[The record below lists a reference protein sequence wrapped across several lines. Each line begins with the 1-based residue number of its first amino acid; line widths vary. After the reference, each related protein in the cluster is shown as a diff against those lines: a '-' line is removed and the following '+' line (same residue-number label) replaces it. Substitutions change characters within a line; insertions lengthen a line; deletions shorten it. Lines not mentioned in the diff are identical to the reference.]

1 MASVSDCLSESCGFK
16 SRQYCKTGK
25 ITIGCLPAL
34 DAGGCRFEIQSIHE
48 LNLENKIS
56 ELILLLRQN

>member
-1 MASVSDCLSESCGFK
+1 MTSVSDCLSESCGFK

-34 DAGGCRFEIQSIHE
+34 DAGGCRFEPYFSD
-48 LNLENKIS
+48 KIKCGNG
-56 ELILLLRQN
+56 EIGKYARFRI